1 MAMMEDDI
9 KSLEVMSSLPYEQLR
24 ENLRKVFENYGV
36 SKTNQNRWL
45 DFTDFYCLLDKN
57 GQLSEE
63 GRATMERLLRRSAQ
77 RNELCHVHDRLNRES
92 RREDMA

>member
-1 MAMMEDDI
+1 MAMMEDAI
-9 KSLEVMSSLPYEQLR
+9 KSLEVMRSLPYEQLR
-24 ENLRKVFENYGV
+24 ENLRKVFEDYGV

-63 GRATMERLLRRSAQ
+63 GRATMEKWKDYFGDPLKEMSFPMYMI
-77 RNELCHVHDRLNRES
+77 D
-92 RREDMA
+92 